1 MDSRRPASVAALVVR
16 IGSRA
21 LLVTMLA
28 AMGLAAVPCTDGGG
42 TTPVGPE
49 PSLGAPLT
57 RQMTVLW
64 RAITFN
70 QPTIGSRIFFP
81 RDAYLP
87 MKADEIPDPATDY
100 VDRLVAL
107 FDLDLAAYHRLV
119 SSEGSPTLLR
129 VVADARDAAW
139 IAPGACENRIGYWH
153 LPGVRLV
160 YSAGGHV
167 RSVGVFSL
175 ISTGGLWYVV
185 HLGPNPRAVNVGTVD
200 APLAGPGT
208 PGPAGGC

>member
-1 MDSRRPASVAALVVR
+1 MR
-16 IGSRA
+16 IGGRA

-28 AMGLAAVPCTDGGG
+28 VTGLATVPSTDGGG
-42 TTPVGPE
+42 TASVGPE

-100 VDRLVAL
+100 AD
-107 FDLDLAAYHRLV
+107 RLV

-160 YSAGGHV
+160 YSTGGHV